1 MGTQNALPKITH
13 VQDFGI
19 MHYQKLRMFRILV
32 LIIEIQK
39 KTPTNNEIC
48 YGFSKL
54 FNKVGHSF

>member
-19 MHYQKLRMFRILV
+19 DHRNK
-32 LIIEIQK
+32 K

>member
-19 MHYQKLRMFRILV
+19 DHR
-32 LIIEIQK
+32 K

-54 FNKVGHSF
+54 FNKVGHTF